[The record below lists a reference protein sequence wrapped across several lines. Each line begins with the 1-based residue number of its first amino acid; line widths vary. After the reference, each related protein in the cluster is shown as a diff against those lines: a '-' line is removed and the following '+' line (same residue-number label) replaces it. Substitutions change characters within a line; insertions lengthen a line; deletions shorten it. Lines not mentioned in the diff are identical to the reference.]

1 MFDTLITLAL
11 RQRAFILIA
20 AAVLLGYGLY
30 AVNQISIDAFPDVQ
44 DVQVQVV
51 TQAIG
56 IAPEEVERTIS
67 LPIEREMSGVPGM
80 TQLRS
85 VSITGLSVVTLTFNE
100 KTADYFARQQ
110 VLERLQNV
118 SLPPG
123 SQPVLAPLTTA
134 VGEIYR
140 YVLDAPPTADREEIR
155 AVQDWT
161 VRPALRMV
169 PGVADVV
176 SFGGA
181 IREVQVRID
190 PELLR
195 KYALSLGDVTQ
206 ALNAASA
213 NGSGGLLPRG
223 DEALV
228 VRTLGLFQSLDDV
241 RDVVVV
247 ARDGKPVRV
256 SDVAEVENGFRPRSA
271 SWPSTSTTTWSR
283 ASCR

>member
-30 AVNQISIDAFPDVQ
+30 AVNQISIEAFPDVQ

-155 AVQDWT
+155 AIQDWT
-161 VRPALRMV
+161 VRPALQI
-169 PGVADVV
+169 G
-176 SFGGA
+176 
-181 IREVQVRID
+181 
-190 PELLR
+190 
-195 KYALSLGDVTQ
+195 
-206 ALNAASA
+206 
-213 NGSGGLLPRG
+213 
-223 DEALV
+223 
-228 VRTLGLFQSLDDV
+228 
-241 RDVVVV
+241 
-247 ARDGKPVRV
+247 
-256 SDVAEVENGFRPRSA
+256 
-271 SWPSTSTTTWSR
+271 R
-283 ASCR
+283 ASCRERV

>member
-1 MFDTLITLAL
+1 MFDSLITAVL
-11 RQRAFILIA
+11 RQRAFVIIA
-20 AAVLLGYGLY
+20 ALTLLGYGLY
-30 AVNQISIDAFPDVQ
+30 AFNQISIEAFPDVQ
-44 DVQVQVV
+44 DVQVQVI

-56 IAPEEVERTIS
+56 QAPEEVERTVT

-110 VLERLQNV
+110 VLERLQPV
-118 SLPPG
+118 TLPPG
-123 SQPVLAPLTTA
+123 AQPVLAPLTTA

-181 IREVQVRID
+181 IREVQVQLQPD
-190 PELLR
+190 LLR
-195 KYALSLGDVTQ
+195 KYSISLS
-206 ALNAASA
+206 
-213 NGSGGLLPRG
+213 
-223 DEALV
+223 E
-228 VRTLGLFQSLDDV
+228 
-241 RDVVVV
+241 
-247 ARDGKPVRV
+247 V
-256 SDVAEVENGFRPRSA
+256 SDALATA
-271 SWPSTSTTTWSR
+271 SGN
-283 ASCR
+283 